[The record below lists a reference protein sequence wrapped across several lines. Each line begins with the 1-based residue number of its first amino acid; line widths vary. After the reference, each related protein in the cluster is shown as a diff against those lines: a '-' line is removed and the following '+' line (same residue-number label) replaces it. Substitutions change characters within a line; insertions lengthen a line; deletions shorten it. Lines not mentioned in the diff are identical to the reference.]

1 MIKNKLLIIIVL
13 LCVIALFLLFG
24 RIPIPVS
31 RISEGIQFTEDG
43 RVSQATLTVKGI
55 VWHHLISGIGDDR
68 FTGSMSLTV
77 DQKDILPEEYAKS
90 SFNKQFFGP
99 LTKYKSYYHSMVG
112 FDWYDEGRNKMMN
125 LMYYF
130 SASAP
135 SLSRIVFRMDPQ
147 TVTVFPAANVEEA
160 RAVLDGMG
168 LD

>member
-1 MIKNKLLIIIVL
+1 MKKNKLLIIIVL
-13 LCVIALFLLFG
+13 LCIIALFLLFG

-99 LTKYKSYYHSMVG
+99 LAKYKSYYHSMVG

-130 SASAP
+130 SAVSVKN
-135 SLSRIVFRMDPQ
+135 R
-147 TVTVFPAANVEEA
+147 FP
-160 RAVLDGMG
+160 DGPADGDGFPCSQCRRSPGGPRRDGPG
-168 LD
+168 LN